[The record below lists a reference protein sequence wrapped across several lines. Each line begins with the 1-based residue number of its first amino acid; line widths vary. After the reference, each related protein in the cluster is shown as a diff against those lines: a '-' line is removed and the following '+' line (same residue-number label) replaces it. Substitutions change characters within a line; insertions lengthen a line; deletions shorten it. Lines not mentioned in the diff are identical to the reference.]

1 MLKNK
6 LIKKKKK
13 WKKLLNHQ
21 FEALRIINP
30 PSEIAEQST
39 EPPMSQ
45 EAVQIAHL
53 VVELLQPQIRLPME
67 IRVGL
72 KPVLAGPDGPGFY

>member
-1 MLKNK
+1 
-6 LIKKKKK
+6 
-13 WKKLLNHQ
+13 
-21 FEALRIINP
+21 
-30 PSEIAEQST
+30 
-39 EPPMSQ
+39 MSQ

-72 KPVLAGPDGPGFY
+72 KPVLAGPDGRGFY